1 MVKYVQDFLP
11 HFLEAEAEAREQMID
26 ETTRQVHL
34 AREFI
39 RYDKMVK
46 LSKNENTRKYLERAK
61 QEILKLME
69 RQRS

>member
-11 HFLEAEAEAREQMID
+11 QFLEAEAEAREQMID

-39 RYDKMVK
+39 RYDKMTK
-46 LSKNENTRKYLERAK
+46 LCKNENTKKYLERAK
-61 QEILKLME
+61 QEILKLM
-69 RQRS
+69 QRC

>member
-11 HFLEAEAEAREQMID
+11 HFLDAEAEVREKMID

-39 RYDKMVK
+39 RYDKMMK
-46 LSKNENTRKYLERAK
+46 ICKNENTRKYLDRAK
-61 QEILKLME
+61 QEILKLM
-69 RQRS
+69 QRI